1 MQRER
6 VGAMSARTAM
16 TASTNG
22 GAGPAAAQAGDG
34 LVRSLVRG
42 LESTVVAFS
51 GGVDSSVVL
60 VLAVEELG
68 PDRVLAVTSA
78 SETYLPEEIDEARA
92 LALRLGAR
100 HLVIETEELAIPGF
114 VENSPDRCYHCKTEL
129 YGALRTIAGRE
140 GLATVVDGANSD
152 DSRDFRPGHQAADEA
167 GVRHPLM
174 EAGLGKESVRSLAL
188 RLGLDNWA
196 KPSSP
201 CLSSRFPYGE
211 HITLEKLAVVR
222 EAEAYLRRLG
232 FANLRVRYH
241 GPVARIEVPVG
252 DLPALLEP
260 DVRVALVGR
269 FKELGF
275 AYVTVDLEGFRS
287 GSMNEVLSEQRGTT

>member
-1 MQRER
+1 MQIANNRAE
-6 VGAMSARTAM
+6 T
-16 TASTNG
+16 
-22 GAGPAAAQAGDG
+22 DD

-60 VLAVEELG
+60 ALALEELG
-68 PDRVLAVTSA
+68 PERVLAVTSA
-78 SETYLPEEIDEARA
+78 SETYLPEEIAEAGA
-92 LALRLGAR
+92 LAQRLGAR
-100 HLVIETEELAIPGF
+100 HEVIQTAELDIPGF
-114 VENSPDRCYHCKTEL
+114 VENPPDRCYYCKTEL
-129 YGALRTIAGRE
+129 YGSLRAVAERE
-140 GLATVVDGANSD
+140 GLATVVDGANRD
-152 DSRDFRPGHQAADEA
+152 DSRDFRPGHRAADEA

-211 HITLEKLAVVR
+211 SITLEKLAAVR
-222 EAEAYLRRLG
+222 AAEAYLRGLG
-232 FANLRVRYH
+232 FVTFRVRYH
-241 GPVARIEVPVG
+241 GPVARIEVPAGEIVG
-252 DLPALLEP
+252 LLELGT
-260 DVRVALVGR
+260 RAGLVAR

-287 GSMNEVLSEQRGTT
+287 GSMNEVLSAQGGHA

>member
-1 MQRER
+1 LPLAGSGGSDA
-6 VGAMSARTAM
+6 VG
-16 TASTNG
+16 
-22 GAGPAAAQAGDG
+22 GDE

-42 LESTVVAFS
+42 LESAVVAFS

-60 VLAVEELG
+60 ALAVEELG
-68 PDRVLAVTSA
+68 ADRVLAVTSA
-78 SETYLPEEIDEARA
+78 GETYLPEETAEARA
-92 LALRLGAR
+92 LAEHLGAR
-100 HLVIETEELAIPGF
+100 HLVIETAELEIPGF
-114 VENSPDRCYHCKTEL
+114 VENPPDRCYYCKTEL
-129 YGALRTIAGRE
+129 FGSLRAIADRE

-152 DSRDFRPGHQAADEA
+152 DSRDFRPGHRAADEA

-211 HITLEKLAVVR
+211 RITLEKLEAVR
-222 EAEAYLRRLG
+222 AAEAYLRQAG
-232 FANLRVRYH
+232 FVTFRVRHH

-252 DLPALLEP
+252 ELPDLLDPV
-260 DVRVALVGR
+260 VRGGLVAR

-287 GSMNEVLSEQRGTT
+287 GSMNEVLSVERGSV

>member
-1 MQRER
+1 MQIANKRAEL
-6 VGAMSARTAM
+6 
-16 TASTNG
+16 
-22 GAGPAAAQAGDG
+22 DD

-60 VLAVEELG
+60 ALALEELG
-68 PDRVLAVTSA
+68 PDRVLAVTAA
-78 SETYLPEEIDEARA
+78 SETYLPEEIAEARV
-92 LALRLGAR
+92 LAQQLGAR
-100 HLVIETEELAIPGF
+100 HEVIETAELEIPGF
-114 VENSPDRCYHCKTEL
+114 VENPPDRCYHCKTEL
-129 YGALRTIAGRE
+129 YGSLRAIAERE

-152 DSRDFRPGHQAADEA
+152 DSRDFRPGHRAADEA

-211 HITLEKLAVVR
+211 SITLEKLAVVR
-222 EAEAYLRRLG
+222 AAEAYLRQLG
-232 FANLRVRYH
+232 SVTFRVRYH
-241 GPVARIEVPVG
+241 GRLRSDRSAGRRTGGSARARRPRRPGHSVQGVG
-252 DLPALLEP
+252 LQLRHP
-260 DVRVALVGR
+260 
-269 FKELGF
+269 
-275 AYVTVDLEGFRS
+275 RS
-287 GSMNEVLSEQRGTT
+287 GRVSEREHERGAVGAGGRDA